1 MDETITSKSKNSHY
15 NMSEE
20 SIISEYILPNGI
32 KILHKHRPGAIAH
45 MSLMVNTG
53 MRDESANEN
62 GLAHFIEHMLFKGTK
77 KRKAYHVLS
86 CLENVGGE
94 LNAYTTK
101 EETCIHASFLRE
113 HYNKAIELIAD
124 IAFNSVYPANEVDKE
139 KEVIID
145 EINSYRDN
153 PAEEIFDE
161 FENKL
166 YKGHE
171 MGRNILGT
179 TDLVNSYTRN
189 DLLYFI
195 KNNYSTDKM
204 VVATIGDIPF
214 NKFKSKVEAY
224 FGDYQQ
230 TSTKY
235 NRNKFERLPSFT
247 KIEERNNH
255 LSHCIIGGLAYHFD
269 SHLKMPMVLLNNILG
284 GPGMNSRLNLNIREK
299 YGFAYTI
306 ESQYNAYSDTGNF
319 SIYMGVDPNSLDKA
333 VDLVFKE
340 LNKLKNNRLGTIQLS
355 NAKNQLVGQ
364 LALSSESGLGELL
377 SMTRAAY
384 SQEGIEPLSEIVRK
398 IRNIQSDDILN
409 IANEIFD
416 NNNINLMIY
425 KGL

>member
-1 MDETITSKSKNSHY
+1 
-15 NMSEE
+15 MSEE
-20 SIISEYILPNGI
+20 GIISEHILPNGI

-45 MSLMVNTG
+45 IALMVNIG
-53 MRDESANEN
+53 MRDELDNEN

-101 EETCIHASFLRE
+101 EETCIHASFLKE

-124 IAFNSVYPANEVDKE
+124 VAFNSTYPANEVEKE

-145 EINSYRDN
+145 EINSYRDT
-153 PAEEIFDE
+153 PAEEIYDE
-161 FENKL
+161 FENNL

-179 TDLVNSYTRN
+179 TDLVSNYTRN
-189 DLLYFI
+189 DLCRFL
-195 KNNYSTDKM
+195 KNNYSTSKM

-214 NKFKSKVEAY
+214 TKFKNKIISY

-230 TSTKY
+230 TATECH
-235 NRNKFERLPSFT
+235 RNKFEGLPSFT

-255 LSHCIIGGLAYHFD
+255 LSHCIIGGIAYHID
-269 SHLKMPMVLLNNILG
+269 SPLKMPMVLLNNILG

-319 SIYMGVDPNSLDKA
+319 SIYMGVDPHSLDKA

-340 LNKLKNNRLGTIQLS
+340 LNKLKDNKLGTIQLS

-364 LALSSESGLGELL
+364 LALSCESGLGELL
-377 SMTRAAY
+377 SMTRAGF
-384 SQEGIEPLSEIVRK
+384 SQETIEPLSETVRK
-398 IRNIQSDDILN
+398 IRNLKADDILSV
-409 IANEIFD
+409 ANEIFD
-416 NNNINLMIY
+416 NKNINLMIY

>member
-1 MDETITSKSKNSHY
+1 MP
-15 NMSEE
+15 EE
-20 SIISEYILPNGI
+20 SIISEYTLPNGI
-32 KILHKHRPGAIAH
+32 KILHKYRPGAIAH
-45 MSLMVNTG
+45 ISLMVNTG
-53 MRDESANEN
+53 MRDEMPNEN

-101 EETCIHASFLRE
+101 EETCIHASFLKE
-113 HYNKAIELIAD
+113 HYNKAIDLIAD
-124 IAFNSVYPANEVDKE
+124 VAFNSVYPTNELEKE

-145 EINSYRDN
+145 EINSYRDS
-153 PAEEIFDE
+153 PAEEIYDE
-161 FENKL
+161 FENQL
-166 YKGHE
+166 YRGHE

-179 TDLVNSYTRN
+179 TDLVSNYTRN
-189 DLLYFI
+189 DLLRFL
-195 KNNYSTDKM
+195 KNNYSTNKM

-214 NKFKSKVEAY
+214 NKFKQKILSY

-230 TSTKY
+230 TTSEY
-235 NRNKFERLPSFT
+235 HRNRFETLPNFT

-255 LSHCIIGGLAYHFD
+255 LSHCIIGGIAYHFD
-269 SHLKMPMVLLNNILG
+269 HQQKMPMVLLNNILG

-319 SIYMGVDPNSLDKA
+319 SIYMGVDPHSLDKA

-340 LNKLKNNRLGTIQLS
+340 LNKLKNNKLGTIQLS

-377 SMTRAAY
+377 SMTRSSY
-384 SQEGIEPLSEIVRK
+384 SQEGIEPLSETVKK
-398 IRNIQSDDILN
+398 IRNLTADDILN
-409 IANEIFD
+409 VANEIFD
-416 NNNINLMIY
+416 DRNINLMIY
-425 KGL
+425 KGV

>member
-1 MDETITSKSKNSHY
+1 MP
-15 NMSEE
+15 EE

-32 KILHKHRPGAIAH
+32 KLLHKHRPGSVAH
-45 MSLMVNTG
+45 LSLMVNTG
-53 MRDESANEN
+53 MRDELSNEN

-77 KRKAYHVLS
+77 KRKAFHILS

-101 EETCIHASFLRE
+101 EETCIHASFLKE
-113 HYNKAIELIAD
+113 YYNKAIDLISD
-124 IAFNSVYPANEVDKE
+124 IAFNSIYPENEIDKE

-145 EINSYRDN
+145 EINSYRDA

-161 FENKL
+161 FENNL
-166 YKGHE
+166 YRGHE

-179 TDLVNSYTRN
+179 TDLVSSYSRR
-189 DLLYFI
+189 DMHQFL

-204 VVATIGDIPF
+204 VIATIGDIPF
-214 NKFKSKVEAY
+214 NKFKNKIISH

-230 TSTKY
+230 RTTISHRRHFDK
-235 NRNKFERLPSFT
+235 LPVFN

-255 LSHCIIGGLAYHFD
+255 LSHCIIGGLSYHYD
-269 SHLKMPMVLLNNILG
+269 SSQKMPMILLNNILG

-319 SIYMGVDPNSLDKA
+319 SIYMGVDPHSLDKA

-340 LNKLKNNRLGTIQLS
+340 LDKLKNNKLGTIQLS

-364 LALSSESGLGELL
+364 LALSCESGLGELL
-377 SMTRAAY
+377 GMTRAAF
-384 SQEGIEPLSEIVRK
+384 SKEGIEPLSETIRK
-398 IRNIQSDDILN
+398 IRNLKSEDLLSV
-409 IANEIFD
+409 ANEIFCED
-416 NNNINLMIY
+416 NINLMIY

>member
-1 MDETITSKSKNSHY
+1 
-15 NMSEE
+15 MSEE
-20 SIISEYILPNGI
+20 SIISEHILPNGI

-189 DLLYFI
+189 DLLSFI

-384 SQEGIEPLSEIVRK
+384 SQEGIEPLSEIVGK

-409 IANEIFD
+409 VANEIFD

>member
-1 MDETITSKSKNSHY
+1 MP
-15 NMSEE
+15 EE
-20 SIISEYILPNGI
+20 SIISEHILPNGI

-45 MSLMVNTG
+45 IALMVNIG
-53 MRDESANEN
+53 MRDELPNEN
-62 GLAHFIEHMLFKGTK
+62 GLAHFVEHMLFKGTK

-101 EETCIHASFLRE
+101 EETCIHASFLKE

-153 PAEEIFDE
+153 PAEEIYDE
-161 FENKL
+161 FENQL
-166 YKGHE
+166 YRGHE

-179 TDLVNSYTRN
+179 TELVNGYTRD
-189 DLLYFI
+189 DLLSFI
-195 KNNYSTDKM
+195 KNNYSTNKM
-204 VVATIGDIPF
+204 VIATIGDIPF
-214 NKFKSKVEAY
+214 NRFQNKITAY
-224 FGDYQQ
+224 FGDYHQ
-230 TSTKY
+230 TTTEY
-235 NRNKFERLPSFT
+235 HRNRFERLPNFT

-255 LSHCIIGGLAYHFD
+255 LSHCIIGGIAYHFD
-269 SHLKMPMVLLNNILG
+269 SPQKMPMVLLNNILG

-319 SIYMGVDPNSLDKA
+319 SIYMGVDPHSLDKA

-340 LNKLKNNRLGTIQLS
+340 LNKLKNNKLGTIQLS

-377 SMTRAAY
+377 SMTRSAY
-384 SQEGIEPLSEIVRK
+384 SQEEIEPLSETVRK
-398 IRNIQSDDILN
+398 IRNIKASDILN

-416 NNNINLMIY
+416 DRNINIMIY

>member
-20 SIISEYILPNGI
+20 SIISEHILPNGI

-204 VVATIGDIPF
+204 VIATIGDIPF
-214 NKFKSKVEAY
+214 NRFKSKVEAY

>member
-1 MDETITSKSKNSHY
+1 MP
-15 NMSEE
+15 EE
-20 SIISEYILPNGI
+20 SIISEHILPNGI

-45 MSLMVNTG
+45 IALMVNIG
-53 MRDESANEN
+53 MRDELPNEN
-62 GLAHFIEHMLFKGTK
+62 GLAHFVEHMLFKGTK

-101 EETCIHASFLRE
+101 EETCIHASFLKE

-153 PAEEIFDE
+153 PAEEIYDE
-161 FENKL
+161 FENQL
-166 YKGHE
+166 YRGHE

-179 TDLVNSYTRN
+179 TELVNGYTRD
-189 DLLYFI
+189 DLLSFI
-195 KNNYSTDKM
+195 KNNYSTNKM
-204 VVATIGDIPF
+204 VIATIGDIPF
-214 NKFKSKVEAY
+214 NRFQNKITAY
-224 FGDYQQ
+224 FGDYHQ
-230 TSTKY
+230 TTTEY
-235 NRNKFERLPSFT
+235 HRNRFERLPNFT

-255 LSHCIIGGLAYHFD
+255 LSHCIIGGIAYHFD
-269 SHLKMPMVLLNNILG
+269 SPQKMPMVLLNNILG

-319 SIYMGVDPNSLDKA
+319 SIYMGVDPHSLDKA

-340 LNKLKNNRLGTIQLS
+340 LNKLKNNKLGTIQLS

-377 SMTRAAY
+377 SMTRSAY
-384 SQEGIEPLSEIVRK
+384 SQEEIEPLSETVRK
-398 IRNIQSDDILN
+398 IRNIKASDILN

-416 NNNINLMIY
+416 DRNINLMIY

>member
-20 SIISEYILPNGI
+20 SIISEHILPNGI

-189 DLLYFI
+189 DLLSFI

-409 IANEIFD
+409 VANEIFD

>member
-20 SIISEYILPNGI
+20 SIISEHILPNGI

-204 VVATIGDIPF
+204 VIATIGDIPF

>member
-1 MDETITSKSKNSHY
+1 MP
-15 NMSEE
+15 EE
-20 SIISEYILPNGI
+20 SIISEYTLPNGI
-32 KILHKHRPGAIAH
+32 KILHKYRPGAIAH
-45 MSLMVNTG
+45 ISLMVNTG
-53 MRDESANEN
+53 MRDEMPNEN

-101 EETCIHASFLRE
+101 EETCIHASFLKE
-113 HYNKAIELIAD
+113 YYNKAIDLIAD
-124 IAFNSVYPANEVDKE
+124 VAFNSVYPTNELEKE

-145 EINSYRDN
+145 EINSYRDS
-153 PAEEIFDE
+153 PAEEIYDE
-161 FENKL
+161 FENQL
-166 YKGHE
+166 YRGHE

-179 TDLVNSYTRN
+179 TDLVSNYTRN
-189 DLLYFI
+189 DLLRFL
-195 KNNYSTDKM
+195 KNNYSTNKM

-214 NKFKSKVEAY
+214 NKFKQKILSY

-230 TSTKY
+230 TTSEY
-235 NRNKFERLPSFT
+235 HRNRFETLPNFT

-255 LSHCIIGGLAYHFD
+255 LSHCIIGGIAYHFD
-269 SHLKMPMVLLNNILG
+269 HQQKMPMVLLNNILG

-319 SIYMGVDPNSLDKA
+319 SIYMGVDPHSLDKA

-340 LNKLKNNRLGTIQLS
+340 LNKLKNNKLGTIQLS

-377 SMTRAAY
+377 SMTRSSY
-384 SQEGIEPLSEIVRK
+384 SQEGIEPLSETVKK
-398 IRNIQSDDILN
+398 IRNLTADDILN
-409 IANEIFD
+409 VANEIFD
-416 NNNINLMIY
+416 DRNINLMIY
-425 KGL
+425 KGV

>member
-1 MDETITSKSKNSHY
+1 MP
-15 NMSEE
+15 EE

-53 MRDESANEN
+53 MRDELPDEN

-77 KRKAYHVLS
+77 KRKAYHILS

-101 EETCIHASFLRE
+101 EETCIHASFLKE

-124 IAFNSVYPANEVDKE
+124 VAFNSTYPANEIEKE

-161 FENKL
+161 FENNL
-166 YKGHE
+166 YKDHE

-179 TDLVNSYTRN
+179 TDLINSYTRN
-189 DLLYFI
+189 DLCHFI
-195 KNNYSTDKM
+195 KNNYSTNKM
-204 VVATIGDIPF
+204 IVATIGDIPF
-214 NKFKSKVEAY
+214 AKFKNKIISL

-230 TSTKY
+230 TITEY
-235 NRNKFERLPSFT
+235 HRNKFEGLANFT

-255 LSHCIIGGLAYHFD
+255 LSHCIIGGIAYHFD
-269 SHLKMPMVLLNNILG
+269 SQYKMPMVLLNNILG

-319 SIYMGVDPNSLDKA
+319 SIYMGVDPHSLDKA

-377 SMTRAAY
+377 SMTRSAY
-384 SQEGIEPLSEIVRK
+384 SQEGIEPLSETVKK
-398 IRNIQSDDILN
+398 IRNLSSDDILN
-409 IANEIFD
+409 VANEIFD
-416 NNNINLMIY
+416 NKNINLMIY